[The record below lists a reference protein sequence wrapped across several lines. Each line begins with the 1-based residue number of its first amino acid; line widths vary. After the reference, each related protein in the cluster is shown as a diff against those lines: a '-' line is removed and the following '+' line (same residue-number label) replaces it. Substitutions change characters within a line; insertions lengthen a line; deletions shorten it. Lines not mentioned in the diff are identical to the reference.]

1 MSLWGKIVGGAAGFA
16 MGGPL
21 GALLGLVAGH
31 VLVDDRAREG
41 SKEPAQA
48 DPRVARERETAFIMG
63 VIALAAKMAKAD
75 GTVTAAEVRAF
86 RDIVKAPPGEMKR
99 VEWVFDL
106 ARRSTVGFE
115 SYARQIGR
123 LFKDDPRV
131 LEDLLDGLFHIAR
144 SDGVFHGEED
154 TYLCEVARLFGFDVA
169 AYERIKARNMPES
182 ASPYAVLGLAPAASN
197 EEIKGAYRRLV
208 KEHHP
213 DAMIARGVPEE
224 FIAIATAKVA
234 AINAAYERIQEL
246 RGKL

>member
-31 VLVDDRAREG
+31 VLVDDRGRE
-41 SKEPAQA
+41 STPAQA
-48 DPRVARERETAFIMG
+48 DPRILGERQAAFIMG

-75 GTVTAAEVRAF
+75 GKVTHDEIRAF
-86 RDIVKAPPGEMKR
+86 RDMVKAPPGEMKR

-106 ARRSTVGFE
+106 ARQSSDGFE

-123 LFKDDPRV
+123 LFQDDPRV

-144 SDGVFHGEED
+144 SDGVFHGDED
-154 TYLCEVARLFGFDVA
+154 GYLREVARLFGFDAA

-182 ASPYAVLGLAPAASN
+182 ASPYAVLGVPATATN
-197 EEIKGAYRRLV
+197 EEVKAAYRRLV

-213 DAMIARGVPEE
+213 DAMMARGVPEE

-234 AINAAYERIQEL
+234 TINAAYEKIEKL
-246 RGKL
+246 RAKT